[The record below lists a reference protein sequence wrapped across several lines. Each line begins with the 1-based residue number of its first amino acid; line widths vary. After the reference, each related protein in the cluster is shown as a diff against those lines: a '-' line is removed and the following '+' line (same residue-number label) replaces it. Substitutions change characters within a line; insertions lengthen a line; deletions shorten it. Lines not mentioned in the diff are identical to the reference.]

1 MNGANGQFDCA
12 CKRVV
17 QRPQLSIVAHF
28 LQFELLNIQVAV
40 DAADSEKTPG
50 RRQTQVVRS
59 SLPYLCRHVRT
70 DQENICSYSNK
81 PPCVYQRKR
90 PPVLPSHFAAMNLR
104 TQAIALQTILTKEI
118 LRFLRIWIQTI
129 LPPAITTALYFI
141 IFGKLI
147 GARLGA
153 VDGLTYSQYIAPGL
167 IMMAVIT
174 NAYSNV
180 VSSFFSAKFQRHIEE
195 MLVSP
200 LPNAIIVLGFVG
212 GGAARGLAVGLVVTA
227 VSLFFADLHW
237 QHPLLTLVVI
247 VLTSV
252 LFSLGGLINGIF
264 AKSFD
269 DISLIPTFVLT
280 PLTYFGGIFYSVKM
294 LPPFWQD
301 ASLFNPILYMVN
313 AFRFG
318 ILGVSDINIVLAVA
332 LILLLIVSLFSY
344 SLWLLHRGTGI
355 RN

>member
-1 MNGANGQFDCA
+1 
-12 CKRVV
+12 
-17 QRPQLSIVAHF
+17 
-28 LQFELLNIQVAV
+28 
-40 DAADSEKTPG
+40 
-50 RRQTQVVRS
+50 
-59 SLPYLCRHVRT
+59 
-70 DQENICSYSNK
+70 
-81 PPCVYQRKR
+81 
-90 PPVLPSHFAAMNLR
+90 MNLR
-104 TQAIALQTILTKEI
+104 TQSIALQTILLKET
-118 LRFLRIWIQTI
+118 LRFLRIWIQTL
-129 LPPAITTALYFI
+129 LPPAMTTALYFI

-147 GARLGA
+147 GSQLGP
-153 VDGLTYSQYIAPGL
+153 VDGLSYTQYIAPGL

-200 LPNAIIVLGFVG
+200 LPNTIIVLGFVG
-212 GGAARGLAVGLVVTA
+212 GGVARGLAVGIVVAT

-237 QHPLLTLVVI
+237 QHPLVTLAVI

-252 LFSLGGLINGIF
+252 LFALAGLINGIF

-269 DISLIPTFVLT
+269 DISIIPTFVLT
-280 PLTYFGGIFYSVKM
+280 PLIYLGGIFYSIKM

-301 ASLFNPILYMVN
+301 VSLLNPILYMIN

-318 ILGVSDINIVLAVA
+318 ILGVSDIDVRFAFAI
-332 LILLLIVSLFSY
+332 ILLFIAVLFGY

>member
-1 MNGANGQFDCA
+1 MILNFGSLANA
-12 CKRVV
+12 
-17 QRPQLSIVAHF
+17 
-28 LQFELLNIQVAV
+28 
-40 DAADSEKTPG
+40 
-50 RRQTQVVRS
+50 
-59 SLPYLCRHVRT
+59 RT
-70 DQENICSYSNK
+70 
-81 PPCVYQRKR
+81 
-90 PPVLPSHFAAMNLR
+90 H
-104 TQAIALQTILTKEI
+104 AIALQTILLKET
-118 LRFLRIWIQTI
+118 LRFVRIWIQTL

-147 GARLGA
+147 GSQLGP
-153 VDGLTYSQYIAPGL
+153 VDGFSYNQYIAPGL

-180 VSSFFSAKFQRHIEE
+180 VSSFFSSKFQRHIEE

-200 LPNAIIVLGFVG
+200 LPNTVIVLGFVG
-212 GGAARGLAVGLVVTA
+212 GGAARGLAVGAVVTG

-237 QHPLLTLVVI
+237 QHPLLTVLVI
-247 VLTSV
+247 FLTSV
-252 LFSLGGLINGIF
+252 LLALGGLINGIY

-280 PLTYFGGIFYSVKM
+280 PLTYFGGIFYSIQM

-313 AFRFG
+313 AFRYA
-318 ILGVSDINIVLAVA
+318 ILGVSDIDITLAFSILVL
-332 LILLLIVSLFSY
+332 LILILFAY

-355 RN
+355 RS